1 MTAEMRRQA
10 LRLTRDEF
18 AAKLSSLIVTANL
31 GADIERQGR
40 QRFQGTPMASSPILS
55 RKKIRH
61 RAPQLDAT
69 GTVSI
74 SLHHLYE
81 S

>member
-40 QRFQGTPMASSPILS
+40 QRFQGTPMASSPS
-55 RKKIRH
+55 CPEKKYAIVHHNLTRLALYQLV
-61 RAPQLDAT
+61 APPLR
-69 GTVSI
+69 
-74 SLHHLYE
+74 E
-81 S
+81 